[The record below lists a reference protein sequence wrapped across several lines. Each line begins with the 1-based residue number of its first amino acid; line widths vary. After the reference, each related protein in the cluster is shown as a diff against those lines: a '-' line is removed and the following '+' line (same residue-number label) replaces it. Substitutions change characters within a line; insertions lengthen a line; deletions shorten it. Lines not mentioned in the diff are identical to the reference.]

1 MNSVNKTLIGGGY
14 FNGVIHEAAQ
24 PGLTDESKKLNG
36 CETGEF
42 RVTLGHNFPAKHVF
56 HTLNLKYKNDYKLND
71 FYKSC
76 LWKVLAY
83 NVKSFAFCC
92 EAIDIPGS
100 QTKEAAKI
108 GLATVRLWLESNH
121 SSIDHVIF
129 CTFENA
135 DYEIYKDLMSNV
147 YFPVSK
153 YHLTNIYMK
162 ENSNTDC
169 VVNEKSDEI
178 SNELG
183 QIYQDCIFIQTAQN
197 SKSESLAKR
206 SKRISSKIDFNVIRD
221 SNIPLGLI
229 NHGEN
234 ICFFNSVIQVLYSL
248 PVFRGYIYK
257 LRPPVTGVA
266 VKIKKLFSEIETSTL

>member
-92 EAIDIPGS
+92 EAINIPGS

-129 CTFENA
+129 CTFENV
-135 DYEIYKDLMSNV
+135 DY
-147 YFPVSK
+147 
-153 YHLTNIYMK
+153 
-162 ENSNTDC
+162 
-169 VVNEKSDEI
+169 
-178 SNELG
+178 
-183 QIYQDCIFIQTAQN
+183 QIY
-197 SKSESLAKR
+197 
-206 SKRISSKIDFNVIRD
+206 NVQCLL
-221 SNIPLGLI
+221 S
-229 NHGEN
+229 
-234 ICFFNSVIQVLYSL
+234 C
-248 PVFRGYIYK
+248 
-257 LRPPVTGVA
+257 
-266 VKIKKLFSEIETSTL
+266 VKIPFDKYLFVR